1 MQPTATS
8 ELIAARAE
16 SHTTEIQDFDKVV
29 HLYWPRIFR
38 FVLASVRDRDA
49 AENLTQDCFFRA
61 YKGRMRFRGDSSLIT
76 WLMRIAVNLVRDFAR
91 NRRLQFWRQAR
102 SSGLG
107 ITDISEWL
115 PDNGISPEAK
125 ALVKEQVSAVW
136 DAASVLSEK
145 QRTVFLLRF
154 VEDMDLLE
162 IAAATG
168 MKEGTVKMHLFR
180 AVHAIRER
188 IKMSGCECKPDA
200 QRKRDSAQPEAKG
213 AAIKNRRSK

>member
-16 SHTTEIQDFDKVV
+16 RPTTEIQDFDKVV
-29 HLYWPRIFR
+29 QLHWPRIFR
-38 FVLASVRDRDA
+38 FVLTSVRDRDA
-49 AENLTQDCFFRA
+49 AETLTQDCFFRA
-61 YKGRMRFRGDSSLIT
+61 YKGRMRFRGDASINT

-91 NRRLQFWRQAR
+91 NRRLQFWRRAR
-102 SSGLG
+102 SSGLD
-107 ITDISEWL
+107 TADISHWL
-115 PDNGISPEAK
+115 PDRGISPEAK
-125 ALVKEQVSAVW
+125 ALVKEQVKAVW
-136 DAASVLSEK
+136 NATEVLSDK

-180 AVHAIRER
+180 AVHAIRDR
-188 IKMSGCECKPDA
+188 I
-200 QRKRDSAQPEAKG
+200 
-213 AAIKNRRSK
+213 RRLQ